1 MSAVLTLALLAA
13 PDLTPTQIDRMV
25 RAEWRKHDV
34 TPAPRASDAAF
45 LRRVWL
51 DLAGTLP
58 PVDDI
63 KKFLAD
69 PARDK
74 RARAVDALLASPRYA
89 DHFTDYWDNV
99 LLGRRPP
106 PVASLLTAAVGAT
119 WGGTSSASMRSTKVP
134 SRA

>member
-1 MSAVLTLALLAA
+1 MGAENRAVSARSCGRAVNRRCGVETDVNPPTRARVLSCVNAVLTLALLAA
-13 PDLTPTQIDRMV
+13 DLTPAQIDRMV

-34 TPAPRASDAAF
+34 TPAARASDAAF

-74 RARAVDALLASPRYA
+74 RA
-89 DHFTDYWDNV
+89 
-99 LLGRRPP
+99 
-106 PVASLLTAAVGAT
+106 
-119 WGGTSSASMRSTKVP
+119 
-134 SRA
+134 